1 MPGLVDAHVHL
12 VDFLQQG
19 EGVDAFLAAMD
30 ESGVDRAVVFGVAVK
45 KRWAA
50 SEPRRPGYYLDDN
63 SGCYSFS
70 LTDAL
75 VANELRGLAPEQ
87 RARLAPTVCGFD
99 ATDLLAIEHLERVW
113 NSYDGWAGIG
123 ELLLRHDD
131 LTNLTQGEPAT
142 MAHPALQPILDFARA
157 HDVPVAVHQDSSSA
171 GRPGEHEYVPELSGA
186 LARHP
191 RTTVVWCHAGIS
203 RRIAPDG
210 QVQVL
215 TELLAAHPGL
225 HVDLSWAVADH
236 VLPDGR
242 PHPEWV
248 ELIERRADRF
258 VLGSDV
264 FGRPDGLGAALDR
277 FSPLLDA
284 LAPSSRAAVA
294 SGNATRLWFGRAVA
308 ARHAGSAGTP
318 W

>member
-12 VDFLQQG
+12 VDFLQHG

-30 ESGVDRAVVFGVAVK
+30 GAGVDRAVVFGMAVK

-75 VANELRGLAPEQ
+75 VANELRALAPEQ

-99 ATDLLAIEHLERVW
+99 ATDLLAIEHLDRVW
-113 NSYDGWAGIG
+113 SSYDGWAGIG

-142 MAHPALQPILDFARA
+142 ITHPALQPVLDFARA
-157 HDVPVAVHQDSSSA
+157 QGVPVAVHQDSSSA
-171 GRPGEHEYVPELSGA
+171 GRPGEHEYVPELSSA

-203 RRIAPDG
+203 RRIAPRG

-225 HVDLSWAVADH
+225 HVDLSWAVAEH
-236 VLPDGR
+236 VVPDGR
-242 PHPEWV
+242 PDPDWLR
-248 ELIERRADRF
+248 LIESRPDRF

-264 FGRPDGLGAALDR
+264 FGRPAGLGDALAR
-277 FSPLLDA
+277 FDPVLDA
-284 LAPSSRAAVA
+284 LPASARAAVA
-294 SGNATRLWFGRAVA
+294 AGNATRLWFGR
-308 ARHAGSAGTP
+308 
-318 W
+318 

>member
-1 MPGLVDAHVHL
+1 MPDLVDAHVHL
-12 VDFLQQG
+12 LDFLQQG
-19 EGVDAFLAAMD
+19 DGAEAFLSALDLA
-30 ESGVDRAVVFGVAVK
+30 GIDRAVVFGMAVK

-75 VANELRGLAPEQ
+75 VANELRELAPEQ

-99 ATDLLAIEHLERVW
+99 VTDLLAIEHLERVW
-113 NSYDGWAGIG
+113 GSYDGWAGIG

-142 MAHPALQPILDFARA
+142 IAHPALEPVLDFARG
-157 HDVPVAVHQDSSSA
+157 HGVPVAVHQDSSSA
-171 GRPGEHEYVPELSGA
+171 GRPGEHEYVPELSFA

-191 RTTVVWCHAGIS
+191 HTTVVWCHAGIS
-203 RRIAPDG
+203 RRIEPRG
-210 QVQVL
+210 QVRVL

-236 VLPDGR
+236 VVPDGDPDPAWAR
-242 PHPEWV
+242 
-248 ELIERRADRF
+248 LIDRYPDRF

-264 FGRPDGLGAALDR
+264 FGRPDELGAALAR
-277 FSPLLDA
+277 FSPLLDVLPPPA
-284 LAPSSRAAVA
+284 REAVA
-294 SGNATRLWFGRAVA
+294 GGNAMRLWFG
-308 ARHAGSAGTP
+308 G
-318 W
+318 